1 MKAAV
6 VETDCATVLARSAEA
21 IERAALAGRTRHELL
36 EALSA
41 CCHAI
46 TSSKAIVGI
55 FGNAWVR
62 PPLLVLLAGKLRR
75 GGRVPRNGAPAP
87 KTCVTS

>member
-6 VETDCATVLARSAEA
+6 VEADCATVLARGAEA
-21 IERAALAGRTRHELL
+21 VERAALAGRTRHELL

-46 TSSKAIVGI
+46 TSSKAIVGYLEMLGCDHLSW
-55 FGNAWVR
+55 FY
-62 PPLLVLLAGKLRR
+62 
-75 GGRVPRNGAPAP
+75 
-87 KTCVTS
+87 